1 MASKN
6 IQWHPG
12 FYAGM
17 ELDLRGNELEF
28 EKEFQLTKGPLSI
41 DLLIIRK
48 LNDAPIENDIGSFFR
63 RHNIVE
69 FKSPDDQLTI
79 DVFYKTQAYAALYKS
94 NGERV
99 DAIPAEQV
107 TVTLV
112 RDTYPR
118 NMFSCLKQREITA
131 EAVMPGIYYLS
142 GPMLFETQVVV
153 TSELP
158 EGTHPSLKLL
168 SRKVRK
174 ADIEA
179 FIRAVD
185 SYLDSGDQQR
195 ADAVLEVSTSANEGT
210 YSALYDE
217 EGRRMSEALMR
228 IMKKDID
235 LKVAEGRA
243 EGEAKGRAE
252 GGLEGSIRTL
262 WELVNDHLIDIDVAS
277 ARVNMS
283 VTEFKERA
291 EALMAEK
298 PAEYKP

>member
-1 MASKN
+1 M
-6 IQWHPG
+6 
-12 FYAGM
+12 
-17 ELDLRGNELEF
+17 
-28 EKEFQLTKGPLSI
+28 
-41 DLLIIRK
+41 
-48 LNDAPIENDIGSFFR
+48 
-63 RHNIVE
+63 
-69 FKSPDDQLTI
+69 
-79 DVFYKTQAYAALYKS
+79 
-94 NGERV
+94 

-118 NMFSCLKQREITA
+118 NMFSCLKQRGITA
-131 EAVMPGIYYLS
+131 ETVMPGIYYLS

-195 ADAVLEVSTSANEGT
+195 ADAVLEVSTSANEET

-235 LKVAEGRA
+235 LKVAEG
-243 EGEAKGRAE
+243 EAKGRAE

-262 WELVNDHLIDIDVAS
+262 WELVSDHLIDIDVAS